1 MKNVSTGN
9 WITIFVVIA
18 NMVFFGGIMFKD
30 VLNAQDTA
38 NTALDMAYNNDKQI
52 AVIVTTIEQGF
63 KNQKYLIENLEHL
76 IRNGE

>member
-9 WITIFVVIA
+9 WITIFVVIF

-30 VLNAQDTA
+30 VLNAQESADTA
-38 NTALDMAYNNDKQI
+38 LEMAYNNDKKI
-52 AVIVTTIEQGF
+52 AVIETKIEQGF
-63 KNQKYLIENLEHL
+63 SNIEKL

>member
-9 WITIFVVIA
+9 WITIVIVIV

-30 VLNAQDTA
+30 VLNAQETA
-38 NTALDMAYNNDKQI
+38 NTALGMAYNNDKQI

-63 KNQKYLIENLEHL
+63 ENQKNLIKNLEHL
-76 IRNGE
+76 IRNGK